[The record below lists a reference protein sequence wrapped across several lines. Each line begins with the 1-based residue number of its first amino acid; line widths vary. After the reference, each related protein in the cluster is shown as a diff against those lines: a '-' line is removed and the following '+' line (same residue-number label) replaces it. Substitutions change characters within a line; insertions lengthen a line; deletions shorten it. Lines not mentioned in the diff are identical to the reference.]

1 MLHSDRA
8 IDLQSRHQL
17 ELRSPALP
25 FMLDI
30 CYAYARYLLIGW
42 IGQNACATPYQFLF
56 APDRLDACR
65 GCVVQQYVNV

>member
-25 FMLDI
+25 FML
-30 CYAYARYLLIGW
+30 AGRSLLIGW
-42 IGQNACATPYQFLF
+42 IGQNACATPYQFPF

-65 GCVVQQYVNV
+65 GCVVQQFVNV